1 MLSYTTV
8 YFAAVGIIALL
19 MIILIFHEIGKRAG
33 VKMERDRLMS
43 YTSKLV
49 DDKQELEAEVNQ
61 LSKEI
66 IKLRNKDV
74 PRETSSYNQSF
85 GDPEVKMWLD
95 QQFLEGDH
103 K

>member
-19 MIILIFHEIGKRAG
+19 MIILIVHEIGKRAG

-49 DDKQELEAEVNQ
+49 DDNETLKTNNDYLRAKLEE
-61 LSKEI
+61 KEQ
-66 IKLRNKDV
+66 NV
-74 PRETSSYNQSF
+74 SRETSYNKSY
-85 GDPEVKMWLD
+85 GDPEITRWID
-95 QQFLEGDH
+95 QRYAKEDH
-103 K
+103 E

>member
-74 PRETSSYNQSF
+74 SRETSYNKSY
-85 GDPEVKMWLD
+85 GDPEITRWINQRYAK
-95 QQFLEGDH
+95 EDH
-103 K
+103 E